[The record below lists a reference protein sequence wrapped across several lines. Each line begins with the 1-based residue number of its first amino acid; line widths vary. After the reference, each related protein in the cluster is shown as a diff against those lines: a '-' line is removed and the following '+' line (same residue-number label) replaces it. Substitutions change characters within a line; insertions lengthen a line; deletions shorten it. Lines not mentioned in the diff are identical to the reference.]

1 MVWVAVAE
9 LGRIVAGG
17 EGAKN
22 TGSKHYKGTGRS
34 KKKQRDG
41 FGQPYNGLGKEIY
54 CLKNVASKASVV

>member
-54 CLKNVASKASVV
+54 CV

>member
-22 TGSKHYKGTGRS
+22 TASKHYKGTGRS
-34 KKKQRDG
+34 KKN
-41 FGQPYNGLGKEIY
+41 NGMGSGNLIM
-54 CLKNVASKASVV
+54 V